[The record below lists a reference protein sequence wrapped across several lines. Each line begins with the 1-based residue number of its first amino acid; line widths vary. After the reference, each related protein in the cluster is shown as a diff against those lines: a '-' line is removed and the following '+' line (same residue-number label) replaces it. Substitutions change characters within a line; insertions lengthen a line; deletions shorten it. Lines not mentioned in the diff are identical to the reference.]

1 MKIKL
6 LLIALFTFFTLVSQ
20 NQERYENWSSLEV
33 NYSIAK
39 NINIYGSGQ
48 LRIQSV
54 GDIYNQSFYEIGLKI
69 KINEFL
75 RSGFGYRGL
84 DQLQDVENNQLH
96 KKFNRYHV
104 FLAGTYDFKKYNFRL
119 RLQFQRKNRV
129 GNHDLIIKDFFRTK
143 FELTRDIIDWKAD
156 PIIGIEFFTKE
167 NLNFDKNFK
176 KYRFSIGTKLNLND
190 LNSLSISY
198 IFQKQVKVDS
208 PVLQHILR
216 LNYNFSFKRI

>member
-6 LLIALFTFFTLVSQ
+6 SLTALFTFFTLASQ

-39 NINIYGSGQ
+39 NISIYGSGQ

-75 RSGFGYRGL
+75 QSGFGYRGL
-84 DQLQDVENNQLH
+84 DQLQDVGNNQLH

-104 FLAGTYDFKKYNFRL
+104 FLTGTYNFKKYNFLL
-119 RLQFQRKNRV
+119 RLQFQQKNRV
-129 GNHDLIIKDFFRTK
+129 GNPDLNTMDYFRTK

-167 NLNFDKNFK
+167 NLNFNENFK
-176 KYRFSIGTKLNLND
+176 KYRFSIGTKLNLNE
-190 LNSLSISY
+190 LNSLSINY
-198 IFQKQVKVDS
+198 VFQKEVKVDS